1 MCEVETNNKEK
12 TRLRQLEYSKMYNEK
27 FKEKYNEYQKKYR
40 NEHKDTKIN
49 YNKKYYNENKIEEY
63 EKTNCEFCEKEV
75 QVRCL
80 KNHHNNCKIKAFL
93 EKNNFFNH
101 NDK

>member
-1 MCEVETNNKEK
+1 MCEVETKNKEK

-49 YNKKYYNENKIEEY
+49 YKKI
-63 EKTNCEFCEKEV
+63 
-75 QVRCL
+75 L
-80 KNHHNNCKIKAFL
+80 
-93 EKNNFFNH
+93 
-101 NDK
+101 